1 VSEEW
6 TLANKLKAWLDVCD
20 YETAV
25 TRMQPANG
33 ADVRPWGSKG
43 DLNRAGDA
51 IRTDSLSPEGAVHV
65 DAWRAAHRYILN
77 TFQSILRNKA
87 RGKRI
92 DIAQRLKR
100 RMTIVDKLMREP
112 RMLLSRMDDVAG
124 CRLIFSDLK
133 ELNDFRTKFHKSRF
147 NHRRRNEPEKYDYI
161 SRPKPPG
168 YRGIHD
174 IYEYDANSMK
184 GRAYKGLLLELQ
196 YRTRCQHAWA
206 TTVEIIAHLTG
217 YEPKFNRGDIKYI
230 EFFRLASE
238 VIARTC
244 ERLTSCCANL
254 TDEEVADKLEEIDS
268 EIHVMAMLRK
278 MRPSEERAG
287 DASALILQ
295 MTPPGELQIHEF
307 PNKAAATSALFKL
320 EKEHPKDDI
329 VLVTADTFESIR
341 TSYRNYF
348 SDVKEF
354 VRLVDDGCRALR
366 KSCAKIPESVDD
378 VQDA

>member
-1 VSEEW
+1 MSEE
-6 TLANKLKAWLDVCD
+6 NKLAKRLQAWLDVCD
-20 YETAV
+20 YETV
-25 TRMQPANG
+25 
-33 ADVRPWGSKG
+33 ADKVREPNNSDLHPWGSKG
-43 DLNRAGDA
+43 DINRAGDA
-51 IRTDSLSPEGAVHV
+51 IREGELNAVGTTHV

-87 RGKRI
+87 RGKHI

-100 RMTIVDKLMREP
+100 RITIIDKLLREP
-112 RMLLSRMDDVAG
+112 KMLLSRMDDVAG
-124 CRLIFSDLK
+124 CRLIFSSLD
-133 ELNDFRTKFHKSRF
+133 ELHSFRERFHKSRF
-147 NHRRRNEPEKYDYI
+147 NHRRRNELDKYDYI
-161 SRPKPPG
+161 KKPKSLG

-174 IYEYDANSMK
+174 IYEYDANSIK

-206 TTVEIIAHLTG
+206 TTVEIITHLTG
-217 YEPKFNRGDIKYI
+217 FEPKFNRGDIKYI

-244 ERLTSCCANL
+244 EDTKSCC
-254 TDEEVADKLEEIDS
+254 TDITNEQVADRLEEIDS

-278 MRPSEERAG
+278 MRPNEERAG

-295 MTPPGELQIHEF
+295 MTEVGELKIHEF
-307 PNKAAATSALFKL
+307 PNRAAATSALFKL

-354 VRLVDDGCRALR
+354 VRLVEDGCRILR
-366 KSCAKIPESVDD
+366 KATALAPEIADEQNV
-378 VQDA
+378 